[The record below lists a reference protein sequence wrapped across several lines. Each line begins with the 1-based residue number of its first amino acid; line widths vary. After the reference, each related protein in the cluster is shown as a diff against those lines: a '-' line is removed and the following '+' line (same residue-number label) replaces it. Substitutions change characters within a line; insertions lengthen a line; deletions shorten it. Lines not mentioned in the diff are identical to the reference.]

1 MELTKVKHKIISPS
15 AIQLK
20 GMMAADIRGLYSL
33 FKKEGCIESEN
44 KFTDE
49 EKAISLDDIQTRLA
63 QKNKTDKQAS
73 ADMFLCIDKNKY
85 LLIDAKFKSKSIKNI
100 DPKELSKKLTGS
112 MSLVSSDD
120 FYFGKAFYVL
130 FKSQVITPSQQNRL
144 KREFQNKPQFR
155 FMNAL
160 QFRELFER

>member
-1 MELTKVKHKIISPS
+1 
-15 AIQLK
+15 
-20 GMMAADIRGLYSL
+20 MMSSDIRGLYPL
-33 FKKEGCIESEN
+33 FKQEGRIESEN
-44 KFTDE
+44 KFSDN
-49 EKAISLDDIQTRLA
+49 EKAIFLDDIQTRLA
-63 QKNKTDKQAS
+63 QKNRTDKQAS
-73 ADMFLCIDKNKY
+73 ADLLLCIDKNKY

-130 FKSQVITPSQQNRL
+130 FKSQAITPSQQNRL

>member
-1 MELTKVKHKIISPS
+1 
-15 AIQLK
+15 
-20 GMMAADIRGLYSL
+20 MMSSDIRGLYSL
-33 FKKEGCIESEN
+33 FKQEGCIESEN
-44 KFTDE
+44 KFSDN
-49 EKAISLDDIQTRLA
+49 EKAIFLDDIQTRLA
-63 QKNKTDKQAS
+63 QKNRTDKQAS
-73 ADMFLCIDKNKY
+73 ADLLLCIDKNKY

-130 FKSQVITPSQQNRL
+130 FKSQAITPSQQNRL